1 MIDLVLNQASNL
13 SSLFLRK
20 PHNFKYPNFEIF
32 YHLGK
37 SIEKSLKGGGLFC
50 FNLEAF

>member
-13 SSLFLRK
+13 PSLFLGK
-20 PHNFKYPNFEIF
+20 SHNFKYPNFEIF

-37 SIEKSLKGGGLFC
+37 SIEKSLKGGGSLF
-50 FNLEAF
+50 FKS